1 MLKRTY
7 LVLSLV
13 ATLAISGAL
22 VLGSAAR
29 ADVQKD
35 KEKAEKDKQKDE
47 KDKQKEW
54 TSENS
59 FELLSDAHS
68 LAQFGGSSSYLGVYL
83 EEVTSDRAKE
93 LKLSE
98 ERGAVVMKVVE
109 GSPADKAGIKEN
121 DVITSFNGRRVDT
134 VRELQRLLGE
144 TPAGRNVQFEVM
156 RNGSHQ
162 TISATMTKRSS
173 QLGVWRQG
181 LFDEEAMK
189 RNQRMLEDSMKR
201 SQEMSK
207 LTEKSLTF
215 PKDFGNFNF
224 VSPHNHMFYRGSRLG
239 IAVESMTDQ
248 LAEYFGVKGGHGVL
262 VAEVKENSAAAKAGL
277 KAGDVII
284 AIDGQ
289 KVDGVGALLEAT
301 NKKEEGTVT
310 LTIVRNRSEQSITLT
325 LEKAERRPLQ
335 TRPRTRVIARTDR
348 ASV

>member
-13 ATLAISGAL
+13 ATLSIGCAL
-22 VLGSAAR
+22 VLGSAVL
-29 ADVQKD
+29 ADGQKD
-35 KEKAEKDKQKDE
+35 KEKAEKDKQKEE
-47 KDKQKEW
+47 KEKQKEQ
-54 TSENS
+54 TTEHA
-59 FELLSDAHS
+59 FELLSDAHNLS
-68 LAQFGGSSSYLGVYL
+68 VFGGSSSYLGVYL

-93 LKLSE
+93 LRLSE

-109 GSPADKAGIKEN
+109 GSPAEKAGMKEN

-144 TPAGRNVQFEVM
+144 TPAGRNVQFEII
-156 RNGSHQ
+156 RNGAHQ
-162 TISATMTKRSS
+162 TISATMTKRSP
-173 QLGVWRQG
+173 QVGVWRQG
-181 LFDEEAMK
+181 LFDEEALK
-189 RNQRMLEDSMKR
+189 RNQRMAEESFKHSQDMAKLSER
-201 SQEMSK
+201 S
-207 LTEKSLTF
+207 LNR
-215 PKDFGNFNF
+215 DFGNFNF
-224 VSPHNHMFYRGSRLG
+224 VSPHSFMFYRGSRLG

-289 KVDGVGALLEAT
+289 KVDDIQKLLEAT

-335 TRPRTRVIARTDR
+335 APRPRTRVIART
-348 ASV
+348 ASASL